1 MITWVCPLQMVN
13 VSITPILES
22 ARKYFSCSNM
32 DSCSNHQFHPISS
45 NFFVVLMWL
54 GTFHRGLHRCIVL
67 HRCPVRGMRSLS
79 STSRRRSGG
88 KTKQIWRISSLIVFL
103 FYIHILYIYIHIYI
117 YYYCIYIYDYIYIIP
132 CIKINH
138 IIGKLWHILYR
149 DIFRWFRP
157 QQFGGGT
164 VFGTGPGEFS
174 TVGFLQKRWEVWW
187 WKGSA
192 QVLGTPLNWYNFFI
206 AIFKLHFWS
215 IVWPQV

>member
-1 MITWVCPLQMVN
+1 
-13 VSITPILES
+13 
-22 ARKYFSCSNM
+22 
-32 DSCSNHQFHPISS
+32 
-45 NFFVVLMWL
+45 MWL

-103 FYIHILYIYIHIYI
+103 FYIHILYILYIYYIYYIYI
-117 YYYCIYIYDYIYIIP
+117 YIYMINYMIYIYICIFSHVYIN
-132 CIKINH
+132 INH
-138 IIGKLWHILYR
+138 IIDKLWHILYR
-149 DIFRWFRP
+149 DICRWFRP

-174 TVGFLQKRWEVWW
+174 TVGFLRKHWEVWW
-187 WKGSA
+187 WKEGA
-192 QVLGTPLNWYNFFI
+192 QVLGTPLNWYNLFI
-206 AIFKLHFWS
+206 AVFKLHFWS